1 MEGKTININAPIYNY
16 GGTVN
21 GDIVNPVYFQGAGN
35 KNKQERVMEALK
47 QIIKGLIDK
56 GKSAKDLLAPYV
68 AALDLGFVNK
78 MKVNEFNDAFG
89 CSIAPS
95 SFTEWTREDAY
106 QEKDLKC
113 YKSQF
118 ESM

>member
-21 GDIVNPVYFQGAGN
+21 GDIVNPVYFQGTGN

-47 QIIKGLIDK
+47 QIIKGLMEKDK
-56 GKSAKDLLAPYV
+56 GPKELIAPYA
-68 AALDLGFVNK
+68 AALELGFVNK

-89 CSIAPS
+89 CSIASS
-95 SFTEWTREDAY
+95 SFSEWTQEDAY
-106 QEKDLKC
+106 QESDLKC
-113 YKSQF
+113 YRSQF